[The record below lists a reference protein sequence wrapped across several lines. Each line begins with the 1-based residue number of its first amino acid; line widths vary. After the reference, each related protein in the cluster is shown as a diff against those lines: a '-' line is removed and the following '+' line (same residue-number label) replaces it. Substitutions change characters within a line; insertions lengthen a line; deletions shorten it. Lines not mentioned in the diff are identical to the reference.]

1 MRIALYLAALSVFIG
16 MSASSRA
23 DGNLLTVE
31 SQNSVTITADRI
43 VAILKDKGVG
53 VAARIDHAAA
63 AKAAGLSLP
72 DTQVIL
78 FGNPRLGTPL
88 MVANPEIAIDLPMRM
103 LVWQAADG
111 KVLVGYTPP
120 SDLLAKHGLAERK
133 EAIEAMT
140 KVLGAVAQGSAFAQ

>member
-1 MRIALYLAALSVFIG
+1 MRIIPYLVALSVSIG
-16 MSASSRA
+16 MSASCWA

-31 SQNSVTITADRI
+31 SRNSVTNTADRV
-43 VAILKDKGVG
+43 VAILKEKGIG

-78 FGNPRLGTPL
+78 FGSPRLGTPL

-111 KVLVGYTPP
+111 RVLVGYTPP